1 MAFCTLLTLYGPSDA
16 VRRARGL
23 LENLPQVKRLNCTSD
38 LSQMKLLSSEPIDEN
53 SLIPLLAQSGISGF
67 RLNDAQKS
75 SRNGS
80 PLSL

>member
-1 MAFCTLLTLYGPSDA
+1 MAFCTLLTLYGQTDA
-16 VRRARGL
+16 LERARGM
-23 LENLPQVKRLNCTSD
+23 LENLPQVKRLSCTAD
-38 LSQMKLLSSEPIDEN
+38 LSHMKLVSGELLDES

-67 RLNDAQKS
+67 RLNDAQKF

>member
-1 MAFCTLLTLYGPSDA
+1 MTFCTLLTLYGPSDA
-16 VRRARGL
+16 LKRACGL
-23 LENLPQVKRLNCTSD
+23 LENLPQVKRLSCTSD

>member
-1 MAFCTLLTLYGPSDA
+1 MTFCTILTLYGPTA
-16 VRRARGL
+16 ALERARGM
-23 LENLPQVKRLNCTSD
+23 LENLPQVKRLNCTAD
-38 LSQMKLLSSEPIDEN
+38 LSQMKLLSSEPLHEN
-53 SLIPLLAQSGISGF
+53 SLIPLLAKSGISGF

>member
-1 MAFCTLLTLYGPSDA
+1 MTFCMLLTLFGQTDA
-16 VRRARGL
+16 LEKARGV
-23 LENLPQVKRLNCTSD
+23 LENLPQVKRLSCAAD
-38 LSQMKLLSSEPIDEN
+38 LSQIKLVSSEPLDEI

-67 RLNDAQKS
+67 RLNDAQKF

>member
-1 MAFCTLLTLYGPSDA
+1 MTFCTLLTLFGQTDTLE
-16 VRRARGL
+16 RARGI
-23 LENLPQVKRLNCTSD
+23 LENLPQVKRLSCTAD
-38 LSQMKLLSSEPIDEN
+38 LSHMKLVSGEPLDES

-67 RLNDAQKS
+67 RLNDAQKF